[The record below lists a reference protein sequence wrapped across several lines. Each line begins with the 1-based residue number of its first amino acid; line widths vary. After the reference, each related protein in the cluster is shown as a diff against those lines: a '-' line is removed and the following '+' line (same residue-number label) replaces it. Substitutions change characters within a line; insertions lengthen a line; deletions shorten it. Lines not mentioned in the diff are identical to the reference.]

1 MVEHYLDTVVATGSN
16 PVSPM
21 KSFDSL
27 GLYPQKIISFFRLLK
42 KMKLN
47 QIINLHKGLTA
58 FVVIGLMILFDNF
71 TIAPYVYLAL
81 HGTYGLLWL
90 LKEKIFPD
98 PYFKEKINFL
108 TSITGFIFLGSYW
121 VAPYI
126 LISSQKSV
134 PNIVIAASVSINIIG
149 VFLHF
154 ASDAQKYFSLKLKKD
169 LIKEGFFEHIRNT
182 NYLGEILIYLS
193 FVILSMSFIPLLILA
208 IFFSIVFLPRMI
220 KKDKSL
226 SKYDSFEEYK
236 KKSGLI
242 LPKLNA

>member
-1 MVEHYLDTVVATGSN
+1 
-16 PVSPM
+16 
-21 KSFDSL
+21 
-27 GLYPQKIISFFRLLK
+27 
-42 KMKLN
+42 MKLN

-58 FVVIGLMILFDNF
+58 FVVVGLMIFFNNF
-71 TIAPYVYLAL
+71 TIAPYIYLAL

-108 TSITGFIFLGSYW
+108 TSVTGFIFLGSYW

-154 ASDAQKYFSLKLKKD
+154 ASDAQKYFTLKIKKD
-169 LIKEGFFEHIRNT
+169 LIKEGFFKNIRNT
-182 NYLGEILIYLS
+182 NYLGEVLIYLS
-193 FVILSMSFIPLLILA
+193 FAILSMNYIPFLILGILNSKILA
-208 IFFSIVFLPRMI
+208 PLNKGWVKFGELLGRIIAPFVMFLVFFIILTPIGIILKLFGKDLLKI
-220 KKDKSL
+220 KKNKLLKSYWIHRKNIT
-226 SKYDSFEEYK
+226 SMNRQF
-236 KKSGLI
+236 
-242 LPKLNA
+242 

>member
-1 MVEHYLDTVVATGSN
+1 
-16 PVSPM
+16 
-21 KSFDSL
+21 
-27 GLYPQKIISFFRLLK
+27 
-42 KMKLN
+42 MKLN

-58 FVVIGLMILFDNF
+58 FVVAGLMIFFDNF

-108 TSITGFIFLGSYW
+108 TSVTGFIFLGSYW

-126 LISSQKSV
+126 LISSQKAV

-169 LIKEGFFEHIRNT
+169 LIKEGFFKNIRNT
-182 NYLGEILIYLS
+182 NYLGC
-193 FVILSMSFIPLLILA
+193 LLYT
-208 IFFSIVFLPRMI
+208 SPSPRDMRR
-220 KKDKSL
+220 SRMP
-226 SKYDSFEEYK
+226 SS
-236 KKSGLI
+236 
-242 LPKLNA
+242 A